1 MRSPHGGRRVA
12 AAVAASTIALLGAC
26 GSHPSAQRPT
36 GASSTSST
44 APTSTSLTTQHH
56 ALEKKRRH
64 HVKRK
69 RGHVHAAHLHAAHLH
84 TAHLHA
90 VHVHALSAPPTGLC
104 PLTGERAPG
113 GHVPQRAA
121 VAVKVENLP
130 AARPQ
135 YGLDKADIV
144 FEEPVEG
151 GITRFI
157 AVFQCQ
163 TAARI
168 EPVRSARLVDAQILE
183 PLGRIL
189 FAYSGAIQPVINE
202 VDARTSLLHDVGGYM
217 APNAYWRDPDR
228 YEPHNLETSTAALYA
243 AAAQLHYP
251 EKPPVA
257 IFSYGRPV
265 KGATPASVVNIHYP
279 IDVTTW
285 TWHRD
290 TGLWYRSYSDTGP
303 ALLGDGTQIAA
314 SNVIVMLVRQWP
326 TPYPEDIT
334 GALENELTLKGSG
347 PAWVFRDG
355 AQYYGK
361 WERPLLDHPT
371 VFVATNGNTIR
382 LTPGNTWEELVPD
395 GLAISVKP

>member
-1 MRSPHGGRRVA
+1 MTSAPRGRRVA
-12 AAVAASTIALLGAC
+12 AAVAASAIALLGAC
-26 GSHPSAQRPT
+26 GGHPSAQRST
-36 GASSTSST
+36 GPPSTSAIPTTRPSTTGTTRRHAREKKKLHHVVRARKHLHPARVHEVT
-44 APTSTSLTTQHH
+44 APRV
-56 ALEKKRRH
+56 A
-64 HVKRK
+64 
-69 RGHVHAAHLHAAHLH
+69 
-84 TAHLHA
+84 
-90 VHVHALSAPPTGLC
+90 LC
-104 PLTGERAPG
+104 PLTGLPAPG
-113 GHVPQRAA
+113 GHVPHRAA

-130 AARPQ
+130 EARPQ

-157 AVFQCQ
+157 AVFQCH
-163 TAARI
+163 TSARI

-202 VDARTSLLHDVGGYM
+202 VDSRRSLLDDVGGYM

-228 YEPHNLETSTAALYA
+228 YEPHNLETTTAALYA
-243 AAAQLHYP
+243 AAAQLHYS

-257 IFSYGRPV
+257 IFSYGRPSP
-265 KGATPASVVNIHYP
+265 GATPASQVNIDYP

-303 ALLGDGTQIAA
+303 ALLGNGSQIAA
-314 SNVIVMLVRQWP
+314 SNVIVMLVREWP

-355 AQYYGK
+355 AQFYGK

-371 VFVATNGNTIR
+371 VFVETDGTRIT

-395 GLAISVKP
+395 GRSISVKP

>member
-1 MRSPHGGRRVA
+1 MRSPHRGRRVA
-12 AAVAASTIALLGAC
+12 AAVAASAIALLGAC

-36 GASSTSST
+36 GPPSTSTT
-44 APTSTSLTTQHH
+44 APASTTSTTRRH
-56 ALEKKRRH
+56 AHERKRRH
-64 HVKRK
+64 HPERVRK
-69 RGHVHAAHLHAAHLH
+69 HVERQPKHPEPERKHSHP
-84 TAHLHA
+84 
-90 VHVHALSAPPTGLC
+90 VHQHALAAPRVPLC
-104 PLTGERAPG
+104 PLTGERARA
-113 GHVPQRAA
+113 GHVPRRAA

-135 YGLDKADIV
+135 YGLDEADIV

-157 AVFQCQ
+157 AVFQCH

-202 VDARTSLLHDVGGYM
+202 VDSRKSLLDDVGGYM

-228 YEPHNLETSTAALYA
+228 YEPHNLETSSAALYL

-257 IFSYGRPV
+257 IFSYGRPSP
-265 KGATPASVVNIHYP
+265 GATPASVVNIDYP
-279 IDVTTW
+279 LDVTTW

-303 ALLGDGTQIAA
+303 ALLGDGSQIAA
-314 SNVIVMLVRQWP
+314 SNVIVMLVREWP

-334 GALENELTLKGSG
+334 GSLENELTLKGSG

-355 AQYYGK
+355 AQFYGK

-371 VFVATNGNTIR
+371 VFVETNGTRIT

-395 GLAISVKP
+395 GRSIEVKP

>member
-1 MRSPHGGRRVA
+1 MGRA
-12 AAVAASTIALLGAC
+12 PK
-26 GSHPSAQRPT
+26 HP
-36 GASSTSST
+36 
-44 APTSTSLTTQHH
+44 
-56 ALEKKRRH
+56 
-64 HVKRK
+64 
-69 RGHVHAAHLHAAHLH
+69 
-84 TAHLHA
+84 HA
-90 VHVHALSAPPTGLC
+90 VHVHAVTAHRVALC
-104 PLTGERAPG
+104 PLTGERAPR
-113 GHVPQRAA
+113 GHVPPRAA

-135 YGLDKADIV
+135 FGLDKADIV

-157 AVFQCQ
+157 AVFQCR
-163 TAARI
+163 TAAHI

-202 VDARTSLLHDVGGYM
+202 VDGRRSLLDDVGGYK
-217 APNAYWRDPDR
+217 APNTYWRDPDR
-228 YEPHNLETSTAALYA
+228 YEPHNLETSTSALYA

-257 IFSYGRPV
+257 IFSYGRPSP
-265 KGATPASVVNIHYP
+265 GATPASAVNIDYP

-303 ALLGDGTQIAA
+303 ALLGDGSQIAA
-314 SNVIVMLVRQWP
+314 SNVIVMLVREWP

-334 GALENELTLKGSG
+334 GSLENELTLKGSG

-355 AQYYGK
+355 AQFYGK

-371 VFVATNGNTIR
+371 VFVETDGTRIT

-395 GLAISVKP
+395 GRSISVKP